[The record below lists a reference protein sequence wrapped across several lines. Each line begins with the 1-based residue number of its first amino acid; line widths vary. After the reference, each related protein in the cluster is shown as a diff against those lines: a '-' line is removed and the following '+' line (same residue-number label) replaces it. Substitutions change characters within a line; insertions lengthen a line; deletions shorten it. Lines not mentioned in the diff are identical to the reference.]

1 MNGPAGE
8 SSATRAAAL
17 PRWMLPIAVG
27 ALVLVAQLWLVAHAG
42 TDVPFQDQ
50 WDVEGRWLYPAATEG
65 TLPLVDLLRPHNE
78 HRLLWTHLLNLGLFS
93 ANGQWDPLL
102 QMAAIAVLRAGCASL
117 LVWCLARG
125 WRGSGPWWAGAGV
138 AVAFLPHLAWHNVLW
153 GFQSQVYFSLGFS
166 LVALILLGADQR
178 SGWRVAGGLAA
189 GVAAQLAMGAGAF
202 VPLALLGGVAVRMIE
217 RRRGSADELRR
228 VWPALLLLGLAWL
241 LRTAVPEHEALRA
254 ATAGQFLTALGRAL
268 AWPHVGQPLAAAVC
282 VLPLAGLLIG
292 RLGGWRK
299 PRADEEIV
307 VLIGLW
313 ALASAGAQAWL
324 RGGSDEFADGVPSR
338 YVDFLVLLPLA
349 GAWSA
354 GALAVEAGDRWRRIV
369 RMSALVWMIFLGV
382 GWVGLS
388 AETLR
393 GVVLPRCRD
402 REAPVRLMVQFQATG
417 DSHVFDGQP
426 RLYVPHPNLESVRAV
441 LGDPRM
447 RGELPPSLQPE
458 RPMGP
463 LSRAVRRLLG
473 HQ

>member
-1 MNGPAGE
+1 MNDPGGG
-8 SSATRAAAL
+8 SSAARPAAL
-17 PRWMLPIAVG
+17 PGWMLPVAVG
-27 ALVLVAQLWLVAHAG
+27 ALVLVAQLGLVAHAG

-65 TLPLVDLLRPHNE
+65 TLRFVDLLRPHNE

-93 ANGQWDPLL
+93 ANGQWDPLV
-102 QMAAIAVLRAGCASL
+102 QMAAIAVLRAGCAGL

-125 WRGSGPWWAGAGV
+125 WSGPGRWLAGAGV

-166 LVALILLGADQR
+166 LVALILLGADR
-178 SGWRVAGGLAA
+178 PSGWRVAGGLGA
-189 GVAAQLAMGAGAF
+189 GGAAQLAMGAGAF
-202 VPLALLGGVAVRMIE
+202 VPLALLGWVAVRLIE
-217 RRRGSADELRR
+217 RRRWSADELWRG
-228 VWPALLLLGLAWL
+228 WPALLLLGLACWL
-241 LRTAVPEHEALRA
+241 RITVPEHEVLHA
-254 ATAGQFLTALGRAL
+254 ATVWQFLNTLGRAL
-268 AWPHVGQPLAAAVC
+268 AWPHVGQPLAAAVG

-292 RLGGWRK
+292 RLAGWRR
-299 PRADEEIV
+299 PRAGEEVV

-313 ALASAGAQAWL
+313 ALAGAGAQAWL
-324 RGGSDEFADGVPSR
+324 RGGSDEFAAGVPSR

-354 GALAVEAGDRWRRIV
+354 GALAMEAGDRWRRIV
-369 RMSALVWMIFLGV
+369 RVGALAWAIFVGV
-382 GWVGLS
+382 GWLGLS
-388 AETLR
+388 TETLR
-393 GVVLPRCRD
+393 GVVLPRLRD
-402 REAPVRLMVQFQATG
+402 REAPVRLMVKFQATG

-463 LSRAVRRLLG
+463 LSRAVRSLLR
-473 HQ
+473 Q